1 MSTLNSPGMGGS
13 RQSSSDNDIYTALQL
28 IAFLFVLT
36 ATIYVAYRGAALF
49 GGVIPPGGS

>member
-1 MSTLNSPGMGGS
+1 MSTLNSPGMGGP
-13 RQSSSDNDIYTALQL
+13 RPTSDNDIYTALQL
-28 IAFLFVLT
+28 VAFLFVLT